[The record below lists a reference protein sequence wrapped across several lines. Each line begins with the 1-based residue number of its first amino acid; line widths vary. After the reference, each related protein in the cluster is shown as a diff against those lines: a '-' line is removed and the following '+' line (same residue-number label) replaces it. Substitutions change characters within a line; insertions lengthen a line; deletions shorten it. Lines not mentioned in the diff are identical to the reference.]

1 MSCDRRIALSGTPIQ
16 NKIEDIW
23 ALFKF
28 LRLDP
33 VDQKDT
39 FNNLISAP
47 CKVGSSVGVARL
59 QLVMRA
65 CTLRRTKDSKDET
78 GKKVLELPKRHDQ
91 VVKLTLSEEER
102 AAYDEAREVGAEKL
116 GEYKEAQAMAQDKS
130 AKAAGTGTSYR
141 NVLQHLLR
149 LRQICDHVELAA
161 AGESEEDYDGTLMD
175 YSVAVKGIERDG
187 LNLARAQS
195 VFANRKAT
203 DAEELECNS
212 CQANFSKSFPAMYPD
227 GDMEPLADLAKLTIK
242 PFLTKCLQVFCEYS

>member
-1 MSCDRRIALSGTPIQ
+1 MSGTPIQ

-33 VDQKDT
+33 VDNKET
-39 FNNLISAP
+39 FNSLIGGP

-65 CTLRRTKDSKDET
+65 CTLRRTKDSKDEA
-78 GKKVLELPKRHDQ
+78 GNKVLELPQRHDQ
-91 VVKLTLSEEER
+91 IVKLQLTEEER
-102 AAYDEAREVGAEKL
+102 KAYDEAKQVGAEKL
-116 GEYKEAQAMAQDKS
+116 EEYQAQEKDKQS
-130 AKAAGTGTSYR
+130 GKGGGKGSSLR

-161 AGESEEDYDGTLMD
+161 AGEAEEDYDGTLMD
-175 YSVAVKGIERDG
+175 LSVAMAGIQRDG

-203 DAEELECNS
+203 DGDELQCSGCN
-212 CQANFSKSFPAMYPD
+212 ANFSKYFPALYPD
-227 GDMEPLADLAKLTIK
+227 GEMEPLSDLAKLAYK
-242 PFLTKCLQVFCEYS
+242 PFLTKCLHIFCEFPKRPPWPWPG